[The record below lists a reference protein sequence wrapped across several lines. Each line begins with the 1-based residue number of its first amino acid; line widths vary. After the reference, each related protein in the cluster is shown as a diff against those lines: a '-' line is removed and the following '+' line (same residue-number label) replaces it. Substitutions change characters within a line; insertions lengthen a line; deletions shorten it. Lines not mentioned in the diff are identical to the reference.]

1 MDLWPEGRNTGQHA
15 GWTAGM
21 AGGAALFVLVA
32 ALVSLGLT
40 AGIDGW
46 ILESL
51 RSADDLSDALGPVWF
66 ENTVRAFTALG
77 GYPVIVFAVLNAV
90 VILALSGE
98 RRAAILVI
106 ISVAGASALSSGLKQ
121 VFERQR
127 PDIVAHL
134 DPTIVP
140 VSFPSSHATV
150 SLVAWL
156 TLALVLARHVS
167 VPAVR
172 TYLIAAAIVLA
183 MLVGLSRIYLGVHWP
198 SDVVAGWALGL
209 AWVSLVFGYDAR
221 MRARPQPARGTDE
234 RRRS

>member
-1 MDLWPEGRNTGQHA
+1 
-15 GWTAGM
+15 M
-21 AGGAALFVLVA
+21 AGGTALFLLVA
-32 ALVSLGLT
+32 ALMSLGLT

-51 RSADDLSDALGPVWF
+51 RSADDLSDALGPAWF

-98 RRAAILVI
+98 RQAAILVVM
-106 ISVAGASALSSGLKQ
+106 SVAGGSALSSGLKQ

-127 PDIVAHL
+127 PDLVAHL
-134 DPTIVP
+134 DPTIVH

-172 TYLIAAAIVLA
+172 IWLTGAVIVLA
-183 MLVGLSRIYLGVHWP
+183 MLVGLSRVYLGVHWP

-209 AWVSLVFGYDAR
+209 AWVSLVFGLDAR
-221 MRARPQPARGTDE
+221 MRAAQGAASEADE

>member
-1 MDLWPEGRNTGQHA
+1 M
-15 GWTAGM
+15 
-21 AGGAALFVLVA
+21 
-32 ALVSLGLT
+32 
-40 AGIDGW
+40 
-46 ILESL
+46 
-51 RSADDLSDALGPVWF
+51 
-66 ENTVRAFTALG
+66 
-77 GYPVIVFAVLNAV
+77 
-90 VILALSGE
+90 
-98 RRAAILVI
+98 
-106 ISVAGASALSSGLKQ
+106 
-121 VFERQR
+121 FERQR